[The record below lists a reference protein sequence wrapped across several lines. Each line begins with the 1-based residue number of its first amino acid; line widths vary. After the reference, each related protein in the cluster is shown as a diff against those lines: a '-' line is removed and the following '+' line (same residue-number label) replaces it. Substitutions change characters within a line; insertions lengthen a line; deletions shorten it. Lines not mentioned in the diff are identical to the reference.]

1 MDTLRRS
8 LLMTPLAL
16 AATGAAAQTAAP
28 VVPNDTRQLTWPE
41 PVGTID
47 LWPNDR
53 FPGDIKAPANLK
65 EVVEE
70 VSTNPA
76 DHLRRVQGISRP
88 RLAVF
93 PAAKPNGGAMLIIPG
108 GGFSW
113 NYFDHEGYE
122 LAAKLNAQGVTCFVL
137 FYRLSNDGW
146 ADRADVGTIDALRAM
161 RVIRANAARFKLDA
175 ARVGVAGFSAG
186 GFLTASVATRHTS
199 YVYPKVDATDSL
211 SARPF
216 LAAPIYP
223 VQSLDPAIAYS
234 GTAPSLFGGP
244 ATPEQIARY
253 TPDRNVDADT
263 PPVFLVH
270 AEDDKTVP
278 VENSTA
284 LRDALKAKGRVVE
297 THLFATGGHGF
308 GMKPGNGEPWGLWSD
323 LLVAFIR
330 RQGLMG

>member
-1 MDTLRRS
+1 MRRS

-16 AATGAAAQTAAP
+16 AATAASAQTAAP
-28 VVPNDTRQLTWPE
+28 TVPGDTRQLTWPE

-53 FPGDIKAPANLK
+53 FPGDLKAPANLK

-76 DHLRRVQGISRP
+76 DHLRRVQGIAKP

-122 LAAKLNAQGVTCFVL
+122 LAARLNAEGLTCFVL
-137 FYRLSNDGW
+137 FYRLANDGW

-161 RVIRANAARFKLDA
+161 RVIRANAERFKLDA

-186 GFLTASVATRHTS
+186 GFLAASVATRHTS
-199 YVYPKVDATDSL
+199 FVYPRTDATDDL

-244 ATPEQIARY
+244 ATAEQIARY
-253 TPDRNVDADT
+253 NPDRNVDADT

-270 AEDDKTVP
+270 AEDDTTVP
-278 VENSTA
+278 VENTTT
-284 LRDALKAKGRVVE
+284 LRDALKAKGRTVE
-297 THLFATGGHGF
+297 SHLFATGGHGF
-308 GMKPGNGEPWGLWSD
+308 GMKKPGNGEPWGLWPD
-323 LLVAFIR
+323 LLVAFAR
-330 RQGLMG
+330 RRGLMG